1 MIRLQSVANLGW
13 EWRNWAANLFW
24 RYQSGYV
31 DQNLNIPRSS
41 PFFNTVESYRT
52 FDLSATWRGTKGL
65 TVRFGVLNLF
75 DTDPPFTNQL
85 ANFQSRGYDDNF
97 HNPRGRTYR
106 LGPVMSSNDV
116 RAAWQAPAAHCC
128 GCAAWPMAR
137 DSAITGTMPAATM
150 VSAGNADSPSRS
162 SAASW

>member
-1 MIRLQSVANLGW
+1 MSRYDYQLLTNGPFLSGIANYFPVIRLQSVANLGW

-24 RYQSGYV
+24 RYQSGGRCRSE
-31 DQNLNIPRSS
+31 PEHSAGPRRSS
-41 PFFNTVESYRT
+41 TPFESYRT

-85 ANFQSRGYDDNF
+85 AKFQSRGYDDNF

-106 LGPVMSSNDV
+106 LG
-116 RAAWQAPAAHCC
+116 
-128 GCAAWPMAR
+128 
-137 DSAITGTMPAATM
+137 
-150 VSAGNADSPSRS
+150 
-162 SAASW
+162 ASDEFQ

>member
-1 MIRLQSVANLGW
+1 MSSYDYQLLTNGPFLSGIANYFPVIRLQSVANLGW

-52 FDLSATWRGTKGL
+52 FDLSATWRVTKGL

-75 DTDPPFTNQL
+75 DMDPPFTNQL

-106 LGPVMSSNDV
+106 LG
-116 RAAWQAPAAHCC
+116 
-128 GCAAWPMAR
+128 
-137 DSAITGTMPAATM
+137 
-150 VSAGNADSPSRS
+150 
-162 SAASW
+162 ASYEFQ